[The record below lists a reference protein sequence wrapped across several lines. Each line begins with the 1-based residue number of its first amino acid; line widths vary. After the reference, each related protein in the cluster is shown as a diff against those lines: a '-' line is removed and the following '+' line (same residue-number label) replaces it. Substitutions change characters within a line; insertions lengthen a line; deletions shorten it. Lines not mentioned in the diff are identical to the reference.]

1 VALWVR
7 SGAFVD
13 IAGQTSNPQAFE
25 LERRTIQSAYLL
37 RSQESGSIMPQESGL
52 LYNSWTGK
60 HHSEMRYWHQTWL
73 PLWGHPELLAKSD
86 QWFVDRLDALR
97 IEF

>member
-1 VALWVR
+1 MHIIFVFGLVH

-13 IAGQTSNPQAFE
+13 IAGQVNDSQAFE

-52 LYNSWTGK
+52 LYNSCK
-60 HHSEMRYWHQTWL
+60 FI
-73 PLWGHPELLAKSD
+73 P
-86 QWFVDRLDALR
+86 
-97 IEF
+97 

>member
-1 VALWVR
+1 M
-7 SGAFVD
+7 
-13 IAGQTSNPQAFE
+13 
-25 LERRTIQSAYLL
+25 YLL
-37 RSQESGSIMPQESGL
+37 RSQEAGSIMPQESGL

-86 QWFVDRLDALR
+86 EWFVERLSNATSNSALQGYAGAR
-97 IEF
+97 WGKMLGEANMRGFGR